1 MNTLFN
7 NKKNPPPIKLFEV
20 SDCVVQDT
28 SKETFSRNVRR
39 ATCVYAGLTSGFE
52 TVDEAIAAAQK
63 EVAAAK
69 AAAKAAGKDKA
80 KLEAAKEQEAAAQK
94 AEAIAKKDLNLAF
107 TLEPLPDGLDKAFL
121 NGRSAKVVVKG
132 VAIGVLGVIHP
143 EVC

>member
-52 TVDEAIAAAQK
+52 TVHGALDHILGKSKPKFAVDEAVAAAQK
-63 EVAAAK
+63 DVAAAK

-80 KLEAAKEQEAAAQK
+80 KLEAAKEAEAAAQK

-107 TLEPLPDGLDKAFL
+107 TL
-121 NGRSAKVVVKG
+121 
-132 VAIGVLGVIHP
+132 
-143 EVC
+143 